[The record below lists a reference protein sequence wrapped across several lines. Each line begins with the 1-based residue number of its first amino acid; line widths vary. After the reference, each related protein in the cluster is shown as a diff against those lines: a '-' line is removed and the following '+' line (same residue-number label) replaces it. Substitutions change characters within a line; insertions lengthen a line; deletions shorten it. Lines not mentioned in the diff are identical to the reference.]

1 MPRLGMEPIRK
12 AALIKAAIEA
22 IGASSTLD
30 VTVSQIARRA
40 GVSSA
45 LAHHYFGSKED
56 ILLAAMQHVLA
67 QYSQA
72 IATAL
77 RGRTDPEER
86 LNVILEAS
94 FGPENFRREVIGAW
108 LTFWVMARSVPKARR
123 LLTIYERRLQSNL
136 LVCLRALA
144 GPRAQELAEATGALI
159 DGVYLR
165 TALSEAAPDGA
176 AAVALIRGMVFGA
189 PHQPGL
195 DNPAGQA

>member
-72 IATAL
+72 IAAAL

-136 LVCLRALA
+136 LVCLRVLA

-189 PHQPGL
+189 RHQPGL
-195 DNPAGQA
+195 DKPAGQA

>member
-72 IATAL
+72 IAAAL
-77 RGRTDPEER
+77 RGRTDPEDR

-94 FGPENFRREVIGAW
+94 FGPDNFRREVIGAW

-136 LVCLRALA
+136 LVCLRPLA

-176 AAVALIRGMVFGA
+176 AAVALIRSMVFD
-189 PHQPGL
+189 HPG
-195 DNPAGQA
+195 